1 VTSTALARRGQG
13 ISDDAHAV
21 DILNRVCVLV
31 VNGNSGKAVG
41 DGRATLRFTHDVNG
55 IFAGADFSLFLC
67 MLLVNREG
75 LVLCPFLPSPII
87 FLNNHHNHRH
97 QNVYIYI

>member
-1 VTSTALARRGQG
+1 MKRTALARRGQG

-21 DILNRVCVLV
+21 DILNRICVLI
-31 VNGNSGKAVG
+31 VNGDSSKAVG

-55 IFAGADFSLFLC
+55 IFTGADFSLFLC

-75 LVLCPFLPSPII
+75 LVRCRPFPTP
-87 FLNNHHNHRH
+87 H
-97 QNVYIYI
+97 

>member
-1 VTSTALARRGQG
+1 MTRNALAQSAQD
-13 ISDDAHAV
+13 IANDVDSV

-31 VNGNSGKAVG
+31 VNGNNGKGGGV
-41 DGRATLRFTHDVNG
+41 DGSAAELRFTHDVNG

-75 LVLCPFLPSPII
+75 LVCNFFSHHCPFPLISII
-87 FLNNHHNHRH
+87 F
-97 QNVYIYI
+97 VVMMI